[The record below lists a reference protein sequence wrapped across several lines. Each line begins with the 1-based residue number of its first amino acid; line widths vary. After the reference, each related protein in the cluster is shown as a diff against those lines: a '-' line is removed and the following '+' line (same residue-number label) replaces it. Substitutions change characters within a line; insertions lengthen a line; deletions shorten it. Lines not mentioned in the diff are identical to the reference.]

1 MNNLEDFFSSIG
13 EEKRKEKEKTKEIVG
28 EVSLGDLFKTLSE
41 EKRKEKEKTKEIVGE
56 VSLGDLF
63 KTLSEEKKKT
73 KEQDKRKKQELEKLE
88 REAKVFESFLLSEP
102 IKKEVEVL
110 TVKTVESIE
119 EKKEPEYIGELEK
132 RIKKLKTHT
141 YSSIDR
147 LMRSISKK
155 YKITTQ
161 VLHDDFKNKHNE
173 IPDQWVKQFIENE
186 EPEEKVQEEVD
197 PNIQSALDVLDKLK
211 RTDDD
216 IDNEEDNELRGLK
229 REVEQLRKL
238 VYETIQTASAQGG
251 GGEVNLRYLD
261 DIDRTSIIDGRV
273 LSYDAATKKF
283 KFISPGAASSLWNE
297 QGVNIYRNSNV
308 GINSAD
314 PQVALDV
321 VGDVNITGVVT
332 ATAFTGE
339 FVSTLDKTLQYYQ
352 AGSLST
358 VTSDVGTKTFYYDNV
373 GVLTAIVGTG
383 VYVSK
388 EFTYDGNGNLI
399 NVNVL

>member
-1 MNNLEDFFSSIG
+1 M
-13 EEKRKEKEKTKEIVG
+13 
-28 EVSLGDLFKTLSE
+28 SL
-41 EKRKEKEKTKEIVGE
+41 
-56 VSLGDLF
+56 
-63 KTLSEEKKKT
+63 
-73 KEQDKRKKQELEKLE
+73 
-88 REAKVFESFLLSEP
+88 
-102 IKKEVEVL
+102 
-110 TVKTVESIE
+110 
-119 EKKEPEYIGELEK
+119 
-132 RIKKLKTHT
+132 
-141 YSSIDR
+141 
-147 LMRSISKK
+147 
-155 YKITTQ
+155 
-161 VLHDDFKNKHNE
+161 
-173 IPDQWVKQFIENE
+173 
-186 EPEEKVQEEVD
+186 
-197 PNIQSALDVLDKLK
+197 
-211 RTDDD
+211 
-216 IDNEEDNELRGLK
+216 
-229 REVEQLRKL
+229 
-238 VYETIQTASAQGG
+238 GG

-261 DIDRTSIIDGRV
+261 DIDRSSISDGKV
-273 LSYDAATKKF
+273 LSYDATSGKF

-297 QGVNIYRNSNV
+297 QGANIYRNSNV